1 MPLGTNSMET
11 IHLVHNNKGMK
22 LFIVK
27 KKHEKKKEMEMTI
40 ANKEWHWQSS
50 RSGMSQIW
58 QHVKI
63 FLELWRLLHYF
74 FQKTLCTI
82 FTLNAFLS
90 PQCKKIAPQK
100 NKIIIIN
107 NNNNNKIRQKVN

>member
-1 MPLGTNSMET
+1 MSLKTLIIIIIIIWIYLEVPLGTNSMET

-40 ANKEWHWQSS
+40 ANKEWHCPPPHPLPRQERNGKNIAHKEWHWQSS

-58 QHVKI
+58 
-63 FLELWRLLHYF
+63 
-74 FQKTLCTI
+74 
-82 FTLNAFLS
+82 
-90 PQCKKIAPQK
+90 
-100 NKIIIIN
+100 
-107 NNNNNKIRQKVN
+107 